1 MMKPPRIEAVE
12 VTGPTQLRIAWTT
25 GERLEIDLAEP
36 IDRLTALAPLRDPAI
51 FGRVQVGEWGHSLV
65 WDGDI
70 DLGAD
75 RLYERCKE
83 QAGEFSPGQFD
94 AWIRANHLSLT
105 TAAEALGLSRRMVA
119 HYRTGSRPIPK
130 IVALACKGWEVQR
143 GPQATATRQPAD
155 AMRKTVLSLAED
167 REACAYSVLRRT
179 GHP

>member
-1 MMKPPRIEAVE
+1 MTKPPRIKAVE
-12 VTGPTQLRIAWTT
+12 VTGPTRLRIAWST
-25 GERLEIDLAEP
+25 GEGLEVELAEP
-36 IDRLTALAPLRDPAI
+36 INRQRALAPLRDPAA

-65 WDGDI
+65 WECGI

-94 AWIRANHLSLT
+94 AWIKANHLSLT

-143 GPQATATRQPAD
+143 GLKATAAIQQVDVGRTTA
-155 AMRKTVLSLAED
+155 LSLAED
-167 REACAYSVLRRT
+167 RDEYIFDE
-179 GHP
+179 GNG